1 MQDLIMRPLFPVIS
15 LAILASAPAVAQ
27 AAGPGDIISH
37 VPLWVWPLMLY
48 VLTMTLRATRER
60 TASLTRLLA
69 IPALFIVWG
78 ISGLLTRQSVGLG
91 LGLDWLV
98 FAGIG
103 AALASCVGRPVVLA
117 VDRERRQV
125 TLAGSWAPF
134 VRVTAI
140 FAARFGLG
148 VTMAVRPDLRGALAW
163 ADAAVSGFSVG
174 YFLFWAV
181 WLYAGY
187 AAGFPRPMI
196 QR

>member
-1 MQDLIMRPLFPVIS
+1 MRSLFPVIS
-15 LAILASAPAVAQ
+15 LAIVSSAPAAAQ
-27 AAGPGDIISH
+27 APGPADIIAH
-37 VPLWVWPLMLY
+37 VPLWVWPLLLY
-48 VLTMTLRATRER
+48 VMTMTLRATRER
-60 TASLTRLLA
+60 TVGLARLLA

-78 ISGLLTRQSVGLG
+78 VSGLLMRQSIGLG

-98 FAGIG
+98 MAAIG
-103 AALASCVGRPVVLA
+103 AGLASCVGRPAVLA

-140 FAARFGLG
+140 IAARFALG

-187 AAGFPRPMI
+187 TAAFSRPMI

>member
-1 MQDLIMRPLFPVIS
+1 MRSLFPVIS
-15 LAILASAPAVAQ
+15 LSILASAPAMAQ
-27 AAGPGDIISH
+27 QAPGLGAIVSH
-37 VPLWVWPLMLY
+37 TPLWVWPLLAY
-48 VLTMTLRATRER
+48 VLTMTLRATKAR

-78 ISGLLTRQSVGLG
+78 VSGLLMRQNIGLG
-91 LGLDWLV
+91 LGLDWL
-98 FAGIG
+98 AMACIG
-103 AALASCVGRPVVLA
+103 ALLASCVGRPVLLA

-140 FAARFGLG
+140 IAAKYSLG
-148 VTMAVRPDLRGALAW
+148 VMMAVRPDMRGALAW

-181 WLYAGY
+181 WLCAGY
-187 AAGFPRPMI
+187 AAGFSRPMI

>member
-1 MQDLIMRPLFPVIS
+1 MRSSFPLFS

-27 AAGPGDIISH
+27 EPGLGGIVAH
-37 VPLWVWPLMLY
+37 TPLWVWGVLAY
-48 VLTMTLRATRER
+48 VMTITLRATRER

-78 ISGLLTRQSVGLG
+78 LSSLLTRQSLTLG
-91 LGLDWLV
+91 LGLDWAV
-98 FAGIG
+98 ATAIG
-103 AALASCVGRPVVLA
+103 AGLAFQVGKPVVLA

-140 FAARFGLG
+140 FLAKYTLG
-148 VTMAVRPDLRGALAW
+148 VMMAVRPDMRDSLSW
-163 ADAAVSGFSVG
+163 ANAAVSGFSVG
-174 YFLFWAV
+174 YFLFWGLA
-181 WLYAGY
+181 LYAAY
-187 AAGFPRPMI
+187 AAPLSRPMI

>member
-1 MQDLIMRPLFPVIS
+1 MRSLFPVIS
-15 LAILASAPAVAQ
+15 LAIVSSAPAAAQ
-27 AAGPGDIISH
+27 APGLGDIIRH
-37 VPLWVWPLMLY
+37 TPIWVWPLLLY
-48 VLTMTLRATRER
+48 VMTMTLRATRDR
-60 TASLTRLLA
+60 TVGLARLFA

-78 ISGLLTRQSVGLG
+78 VSGLLMRQSIGLG
-91 LGLDWLV
+91 LGLDWL
-98 FAGIG
+98 AMAAIG
-103 AALASCVGRPVVLA
+103 AGLASCVGRPVLLA
-117 VDRERRQV
+117 VDRERAQV

-140 FAARFGLG
+140 IAARYSLG

-187 AAGFPRPMI
+187 TAAFSRPMI